1 MKTRVFATAD
11 EVADAAVR
19 EVAAAIRLNPALVLG
34 LPTGRTPLRLYE
46 RLIAWERAGRVNFA
60 RVTTFNLDEF
70 VGLGPHDPGS
80 YRAFMERHLFG
91 RLLRRPHRVHFL
103 DGAARDVDA
112 ELTRYDRALQ
122 RAGGIDL
129 QILGLGANGH
139 VGFNEPGPTLD
150 TRSHRVRLHQR
161 TRASNA
167 DLFEGVVKR
176 VPREALTVGM
186 SAIMCARRVLML
198 ATGREKAD
206 AVAAM
211 VAGPLT
217 TRVPASFLQLHR
229 DASGLFDRAAAAR
242 LSNS

>member
-19 EVAAAIRLNPALVLG
+19 EVAAAIRLNPSLVLG

-46 RLIAWERAGRVNFA
+46 RLIAWERAGRVSFA

-70 VGLGPHDPGS
+70 VGLEPHDPGS

-91 RLLRRPHRVHFL
+91 KLLRRPHRVHFL
-103 DGAARDVDA
+103 DGAARDLDA
-112 ELTRYDRALQ
+112 ELTRYDRTLQ
-122 RAGGIDL
+122 RAGGLDL

-161 TRASNA
+161 TRVSNA
-167 DLFEGVVKR
+167 DLFAGEVKR
-176 VPREALTVGM
+176 VPKEALTVGM
-186 SAIMCARRVLML
+186 SAIMCARRALML
-198 ATGREKAD
+198 ATGRDKAP

-211 VAGPLT
+211 VNGQLT
-217 TRVPASFLQLHR
+217 THLPASFLQLHR
-229 DASGLFDRAAAAR
+229 DAVALVDRAAAAG
-242 LSNS
+242 L

>member
-1 MKTRVFATAD
+1 MKRRVFATAD

-19 EVAAAIRLNPALVLG
+19 DVASAIRLNPTLVLG
-34 LPTGRTPLRLYE
+34 LPTGRTPLRLYD
-46 RLIAWERAGRVNFA
+46 RLVAWERAGRVSFA

-70 VGLGPHDPGS
+70 VGLEPRNPGS

-103 DGAARDVDA
+103 DGAAADLDA
-112 ELTRYDRALQ
+112 ELARYDRALQ

-139 VGFNEPGPTLD
+139 VGFNEPGATLD
-150 TRSHRVRLHQR
+150 TRSHRVRLHAR
-161 TRASNA
+161 SRAANA
-167 DLFEGVVKR
+167 DLFDGEVKR

-186 SAIMCARRVLML
+186 GAIMCARRVLML
-198 ATGREKAD
+198 ATGREKAE

-211 VAGPLT
+211 VSGQLT
-217 TRVPASFLQLHR
+217 TRVPATFLQLHR
-229 DASGLFDRAAAAR
+229 DAVGLFDRPAASR
-242 LSNS
+242 LR

>member
-1 MKTRVFATAD
+1 MKKRIFATAD

-19 EVAAAIRLNPALVLG
+19 EVAAAIRLNPSLVLG

-46 RLIAWERAGRVNFA
+46 RLIAWERAGRVSFA

-70 VGLGPHDPGS
+70 VGLEPHDPGS

-91 RLLRRPHRVHFL
+91 KLLRRPHRVHFL
-103 DGAARDVDA
+103 DGAARDLDA

-150 TRSHRVRLHQR
+150 TRSHRVRLHHR
-161 TRASNA
+161 TRVSNA
-167 DLFEGVVKR
+167 DLFDGEVKR
-176 VPREALTVGM
+176 VPKEALTVGM

-198 ATGREKAD
+198 ATGREKAE

-211 VAGPLT
+211 VEGPLT

-229 DASGLFDRAAAAR
+229 DGSALLDRAAAAR
-242 LSNS
+242 LQ

>member
-1 MKTRVFATAD
+1 MKRRIFATAD

-19 EVAAAIRLNPALVLG
+19 DVAAAIRLNPSLVLG

-46 RLIAWERAGRVNFA
+46 RLIAWERAGRLSVA

-70 VGLGPHDPGS
+70 VGLEPHDPGS

-91 RLLRRPHRVHFL
+91 KLLRRPHRVHFL
-103 DGAARDVDA
+103 DGTARDLDA

-139 VGFNEPGPTLD
+139 VGFNEPGPALD
-150 TRSHRVRLHQR
+150 TRSHRVRLHHR
-161 TRASNA
+161 TRVSNA
-167 DLFEGVVKR
+167 DLFDGEVKR
-176 VPREALTVGM
+176 VPKEALTVGM

-198 ATGREKAD
+198 ATGREKAE

-229 DASGLFDRAAAAR
+229 DASALLDRAAAAR
-242 LSNS
+242 LSET